1 MIKVKMSKIGH
12 KLKSVLLI
20 AMAGIT
26 GMMAIQS
33 VASSGKAFAT
43 ASQTLSTKES
53 LNSPVLNNQF
63 NDESWN
69 PWEMVCW
76 GVFLSNFCQIGVDD
90 YESAFS
96 TTANYGSKGAGY
108 QALMFSTG
116 NDATN
121 SETIKNLLDYAVNA
135 RQKAGTKN
143 IYIGKDENGKQS
155 RIENGEPI
163 KVSIANYDSSQY
175 QQATIKDILPND
187 IKIKVG
193 YYPYTRD
200 YVDSGTLNTFYVDN
214 NGLLEV
220 FDLLDSWDTQI
231 MGALIGKMG
240 NSKYEEQLLSS
251 IDWAYENS
259 APLLW
264 DCFGNICFKNE
275 SGKIVVLIPACNNQH
290 LTVNPK
296 INLLT
301 SLVMN
306 GGTGMNSYTAEDLV
320 NYAAMDNFDWHAFS
334 DRFGHWGTSDNQNN
348 GEAGHNA
355 VGLAM
360 SSSLNGKG
368 VLFYD
373 TDSIAWMNR
382 SNYTYGGVLGTLFKC
397 DGNATTG
404 STYPLKIGV
413 IGSSAITDDIAKKHT
428 DGTKGSYGVISLSNA
443 SSTIA
448 DQCASTSTKD
458 QEVLS
463 YYRDFSDTNKIELF
477 SDEPVYV
484 AVGIGPGYN
493 EGGDETYGYLPRKF
507 MNYVGQRYNGKLNE
521 NTASEMTIDEYRS
534 LIDGIE
540 HTGVIYNNGHRDN
553 TGKTFHSQLLV
564 KDTNMQD
571 VYKDFIWANQNLYTI
586 TGRLNL
592 MKSSTVT
599 EGGTLLSRTTHNVY
613 NLGVN
618 TLNKV
623 FHAVPLGLTQ
633 YTAWVTDLTN
643 KNPSIKYLNENFSLS
658 GLNGGKKLKIEKQK
672 KSGAWLT
679 GVFGTNYGKFP
690 SRVIKTWGMSDK
702 MVAISNY
709 LNLTDGTDFSASA
722 SMIYL
727 SYLDYYELVTDTDKF
742 GDKSKS
748 SAFNEKLFNWA
759 PDVLPDNISDLVSAV
774 SEEDME
780 KDILRLAY
788 LSLAQTEEGRQYRNK
803 MMMQG
808 INDFVYEQYCRIV
821 YGTSGVENAVTSK
834 SNASFLRVH
843 TLDEN
848 FLTSTV
854 LEKYA
859 EIAIWLLGF
868 LVIFT
873 VVVGILRG
881 KKFSWYLVTTL
892 MVLNAILI
900 LPSIGD
906 ILPYA
911 SNRVIQSMFSDKMT
925 FWSMSELI
933 NNYSSEKN
941 FTSKSGSKAYAD
953 SLTDEEIQA
962 VMSVVDSLDSL
973 QLDRSLMIKQD
984 ISNKMLNVGT
994 QTSDK
999 LQQYQSTRWILPLV
1013 MQQYSAESETPER
1026 IYDYVYVNLSDTISD
1041 SSNIYWFNYPDGK
1054 TGVKTVAAMSDWGE
1068 NFSYFRNNI
1077 ATLKSYNGN
1086 FASFENRMPSTVNDP
1101 ANVNTESDKTS
1112 YRSYN
1117 YWRPNVSSTEGTY
1130 NLYYIAN
1137 NNSTIGEISLKGIK
1151 DIATKLGDDWDGFQS
1166 DECIDEV
1173 VKMHNDQK
1181 SNFEA
1186 MQKYIETTASKY
1198 NRNDGAT
1205 MRGVYGYLDAT
1216 ESPLTYF
1223 YTLVQSYFNY
1233 DASYAYIVKSL
1244 QGGFEKPYDDNG
1256 NQIEDAEA
1264 DLRVSITNQLRTGYV
1279 VDALNLEDMFK
1290 YMIPYMY
1297 EMTIVSGGNTGTDGV
1312 LKEAKIGDDLE
1323 VYKDTNASWLFR
1335 SNWAI
1340 KIIENP
1346 DYCKDTEIGV
1356 SRDANGK
1363 VTKATIKN
1371 AALPSEYERVGREM
1385 VFSEAQQ
1392 KKLGLKDEDLSI
1404 CELECI
1410 RINKEVAR
1418 KWVYLLNYVGTD
1430 GINREILL
1438 RQMAIDA
1445 NLIFNSN
1452 ISSPSIVNTKFEMF
1466 PSTLDLRTI
1475 SFDSIMKMLCL
1486 NMTKDTSY
1494 LYGDTMKVLIE
1505 DSDMITSI
1513 LLLICAFLCCYG
1525 VGFLRDATIAI
1536 IFYSSVIH
1544 IIRDIASSNKQKLK
1558 VTMGTLVSTIV
1569 VTIATIIYYGI
1580 IHMMVALT
1588 STEEVLNANT
1598 VVMKAGNPVWLFL
1611 IVIILSL
1618 AYMVGCAWFSWKAIT
1633 YAPQEIAEIAASLS
1647 ADARDKVSGQMNKV
1661 KDSLGNVGL
1670 NMDKNSKDLSKAI
1683 RDKSESDKESLDRIY
1698 KNVEKSYDKEK
1709 RRNEVNPM
1717 NDDSNKGLTQVEKDN
1732 ISEINKEI
1740 EKGRGQSNM
1749 NSGQSNNSGQKQNSV
1764 NQGK

>member
-26 GMMAIQS
+26 GIMAIQS
-33 VASSGKAFAT
+33 VASSSKAFAT

-76 GVFLSNFCQIGVDD
+76 GIFLSNFCQIGVDD

-96 TTANYGSKGAGY
+96 TTANYGSKGNGY
-108 QALMFSTG
+108 QTLMFSTG
-116 NDATN
+116 NDSTN

-155 RIENGEPI
+155 RIENGEPV
-163 KVSIANYDSSQY
+163 KVSVANYDSSQY

-193 YYPYTRD
+193 YYPYARD
-200 YVDSGTLNTFYVDN
+200 YVDSGTLNTFYIDN
-214 NGLLEV
+214 NGLLEI
-220 FDLLDSWDTQI
+220 FDLLDSWDIQI

-240 NSKYEEQLLSS
+240 NSAYGEQLLNSL
-251 IDWAYENS
+251 DWAYTNS

-275 SGKIVVLIPACNNQH
+275 SGKIVVLIPACSNQH

-320 NYAAMDNFDWHAFS
+320 NYAAMDNFDYQTTANAFTS
-334 DRFGHWGTSDNQNN
+334 WGQNDNKNN

-355 VGLAM
+355 VGM
-360 SSSLNGKG
+360 EINSSLNGKS

-373 TDSIAWMNR
+373 TDSISWMNR
-382 SNYTYGGVLGTLFKC
+382 SNYTYGGLLGTLFRC

-404 STYPLKIGV
+404 STYPLKLGT
-413 IGSSAITDDIAKKHT
+413 IGSGAITDKISKKHT
-428 DGTKGSYGVISLSNA
+428 DKTKGSFGAIALANA

-448 DQCASTSTKD
+448 DQCASISTKD

-463 YYRDFSDTNKIELF
+463 YYRDFSDTHKIELF
-477 SDEPVYV
+477 SDEPVYA
-484 AVGIGPGYN
+484 AVSIGPGYN
-493 EGGDETYGYLPRKF
+493 ENGDGTWGYFPRKF
-507 MNYVGQRYNGKLNE
+507 MNYIGQRYNGKLNE
-521 NTASEMTIDEYRS
+521 NTVSEMTIDEFRNTIDTLDSTGSRFTTTNTDRS
-534 LIDGIE
+534 GKRFDRVLLTDG
-540 HTGVIYNNGHRDN
+540 
-553 TGKTFHSQLLV
+553 
-564 KDTNMQD
+564 TNMQP
-571 VYKDFIWANQNLYTI
+571 VYKDFVWAYQNEYNI
-586 TGRLNL
+586 TGRIDYL
-592 MKSSTVT
+592 KTETIT
-599 EGGTLLSRTTHNVY
+599 EGATLSQRIWGNI
-613 NLGVN
+613 NEN
-618 TLNKV
+618 AIDN
-623 FHAVPLGLTQ
+623 FFEQ
-633 YTAWVTDLTN
+633 CE
-643 KNPSIKYLNENFSLS
+643 SIKDLNENYSVAGFR
-658 GLNGGKKLKIEKQK
+658 GGKKLQIKQK
-672 KSGAWLT
+672 KKDSGWTTRAW
-679 GVFGTNYGKFP
+679 GANYGKFP
-690 SRVIKTWGMSDK
+690 ARVIKTWGMSDK

-709 LNLTDGTDFSASA
+709 LNITEGTDFSASA

-742 GDKSKS
+742 GDKSQS

-759 PDVLPDNISDLVSAV
+759 PDAIPENVSDLVNAV

-803 MMMQG
+803 MMIQG

-821 YGTSGVENAVTSK
+821 YGTSGVENGVTSK

-859 EIAIWLLGF
+859 EIAIWLLGL

-892 MVLNAILI
+892 MVINAILI

-911 SNRVIQSMFSDKMT
+911 SNRVIQTMFSDKMT

-933 NNYSSEKN
+933 NNYSTEKD
-941 FTSKSGSKAYAD
+941 FTDKSGSKAYTD

-973 QLDRSLMIKQD
+973 QLDRSLMVKQD

-1013 MQQYSAESETPER
+1013 MQQYGADSETPER
-1026 IYDYVYVNLSDTISD
+1026 IYDYVYVNLSDTITD
-1041 SSNIYWFNYPDGK
+1041 AANIYWFNYPDGK

-1068 NFSYFRNNI
+1068 NYSYFRNNI
-1077 ATLKSYNGN
+1077 STLKGYNGN
-1086 FASFENRMPSTVNDP
+1086 FTSFETRMPSTIDDP
-1101 ANVNTESDKTS
+1101 ANVNKESDNTS

-1117 YWRPNVSSTEGTY
+1117 YWKPHVSSTEGVY

-1137 NNSTIGEISLKGIK
+1137 NNTTVGEISLKGIK

-1166 DECIDEV
+1166 DECIDAV
-1173 VKMHNDQK
+1173 VEMHNGQK
-1181 SNFEA
+1181 SNFES

-1198 NRNDGAT
+1198 NRNDGAS

-1216 ESPLTYF
+1216 ESPITYF

-1233 DASYAYIVKSL
+1233 DTSYAYIVKAL
-1244 QGGFEKPYDDNG
+1244 QGGFDKPYDDNG

-1264 DLRVSITNQLRTGYV
+1264 DLRVSITNQLKTGYV

-1312 LKEAKIGDDLE
+1312 LGEAKIGDDLE

-1356 SRDANGK
+1356 SRSADGT
-1363 VTKATIKN
+1363 VTKAKIKN

-1410 RINKEVAR
+1410 KINKEVAR

-1445 NLIFNSN
+1445 NLIFNAN

-1494 LYGDTMKVLIE
+1494 LYGDTMKVLVE
-1505 DSDMITSI
+1505 DSDIVTSI

-1525 VGFLRDATIAI
+1525 VGFLRDATIAV

-1558 VTMGTLVSTIV
+1558 VTMGTLVSTLV
-1569 VTIATIIYYGI
+1569 VTVATVIYYGI
-1580 IHMMVALT
+1580 IHMMVAIT

-1618 AYMVGCAWFSWKAIT
+1618 AYMFGCAWFCWKAIT

-1661 KDSLGNVGL
+1661 KESLGNVGL
-1670 NMDKNSKDLSKAI
+1670 NMDKNSKDLNKAI
-1683 RDKSESDKESLDRIY
+1683 RDKSDSDKESLDKIY

-1709 RRNEVNPM
+1709 RKNDVNPM
-1717 NDDSNKGLTQVEKDN
+1717 NDDSNKGLTQTEKDN

-1740 EKGRGQSNM
+1740 EKGRGQSNVS
-1749 NSGQSNNSGQKQNSV
+1749 SGQGQNSSGQGKNSE
-1764 NQGK
+1764 NQSK